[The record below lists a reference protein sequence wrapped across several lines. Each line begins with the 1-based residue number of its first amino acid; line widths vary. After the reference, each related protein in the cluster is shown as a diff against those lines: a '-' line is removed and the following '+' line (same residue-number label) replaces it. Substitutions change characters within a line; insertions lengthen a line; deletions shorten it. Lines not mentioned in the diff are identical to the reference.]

1 MGSLKSRNSFRY
13 LTAAVAAA
21 GVGIALAASPVHART
36 TEVLDA
42 GSPNAIPGEYIV
54 AFKEATE
61 AADALVRRFDG
72 RVDTRL
78 ESINAV
84 AVHMDAA
91 DAARLAA
98 DPAVDYVEQNLRVE
112 TAATQLNPPGWGADR
127 VDQRTL
133 PLNGSYTYPNTGT
146 DVHAYI
152 IDTGIWLEHP
162 DFAGRLDPGYS
173 AIVPDGNSRDCHGHG
188 THIAGTLG
196 GTLYGIAKQVRL
208 VPVQVFNC
216 TGTGDSV
223 SVIAGV
229 EWVTQNAIK
238 PAVATMSL
246 TATASQA
253 IDTAVETSIASGVS
267 YAVAAG
273 NYDADACGYSPA
285 RVPGVLT
292 VAATDSTDTR
302 VSFSNWGTCVD
313 MFAPGVN
320 VRSDYLFNVTTR
332 LSGTSIAVPHVAGAA
347 AIYLSANP
355 TATPATV
362 ASALIGNS
370 TASVVIDPEVGTPN
384 RMLFVSLGEDA
395 GPVGSAGPALVP
407 GQTCLRALRIP
418 RPSRKAPAAMTAAAT
433 AAAHHRQTPGWGSGS
448 SRAAWSLAQPSTVP
462 WSAAETQ
469 TVVVNAVPVPVAV
482 GWSGCSTTTSCPCS
496 IWSPVP
502 ATTLAAMSTRSPGS
516 SETVQ
521 PGRPPALSGAGSASR
536 RVNPAGRRCATR
548 RST

>member
-1 MGSLKSRNSFRY
+1 MGSLKSRNPFRY

-36 TEVLDA
+36 ADVLDA
-42 GSPNAIPGEYIV
+42 GDPNAIPGEYIV
-54 AFKEATE
+54 AFKQDTE

-98 DPAVDYVEQNLRVE
+98 DPAVDYVEQNRRVE

-127 VDQRTL
+127 VDQRAL
-133 PLNGSYTYPNTGT
+133 PLNGSYTYPNAGT

-216 TGTGDSV
+216 SGSGDSV

-229 EWVTQNAIK
+229 EWVTQNAVL

-253 IDTAVETSIASGVS
+253 IDTAVEASIASGVS

-292 VAATDSTDTR
+292 VAAADSTDTR
-302 VSFSNWGTCVD
+302 ASFSNWGTCVD

-332 LSGTSIAVPHVAGAA
+332 LSGTSISVPHVAGAA

-370 TASVVIDPEVGTPN
+370 TANAVIDPEVGTPN
-384 RMLFVSLGEDA
+384 RTLFIS
-395 GPVGSAGPALVP
+395 
-407 GQTCLRALRIP
+407 
-418 RPSRKAPAAMTAAAT
+418 
-433 AAAHHRQTPGWGSGS
+433 
-448 SRAAWSLAQPSTVP
+448 
-462 WSAAETQ
+462 
-469 TVVVNAVPVPVAV
+469 
-482 GWSGCSTTTSCPCS
+482 
-496 IWSPVP
+496 
-502 ATTLAAMSTRSPGS
+502 
-516 SETVQ
+516 
-521 PGRPPALSGAGSASR
+521 
-536 RVNPAGRRCATR
+536 
-548 RST
+548 